1 MVVVRKQYVGD
12 QSGHTKRRNNNQFI
26 VWYALLNI
34 ITDQDEVQVLLLNH
48 QKLKKLLKIGP
59 SKTKKRT
66 NSEFQIVA
74 R

>member
-34 ITDQDEVQVLLLNH
+34 ITDQDEIQVPLLNH
-48 QKLKKLLKIGP
+48 QKLKKNWTIKNQG
-59 SKTKKRT
+59 TY
-66 NSEFQIVA
+66 
-74 R
+74 

>member
-34 ITDQDEVQVLLLNH
+34 ITDQDEIQVPLLNH
-48 QKLKKLLKIGP
+48 QKLKKIGP
-59 SKTKKRT
+59 SKTKERT
-66 NSEFQIVA
+66 NSELQIVA
-74 R
+74 G